1 MWAHRGDPCIPRGMQ
16 RDWLARSARD
26 LTWWA
31 WALLPGQ
38 AGLVVVDVD
47 DPELLPELIELYG
60 DTPVKVRTPRGGTH
74 LYYLAP
80 PAPGGAAGDDNG
92 PAVQSRTG
100 VRGHHSY
107 DVKADGQPCHCPGQ
121 RHHMLRHL
129 RYEVDVPGGWRGGLG
144 ANAWKVGELR
154 AMLPTFHA
162 DAADADW
169 AAHNPKLETPE
180 HLDEHILAGTP
191 AERDM
196 GARYLH
202 AAGPAVSG
210 QGGHDHTRKLIQKLG
225 DLGFPEAIG
234 SELLH
239 EWNRSCEPP
248 WSSRDL
254 DSKIEHYYRRR
265 NMPIGWRAAEL
276 EVVDEV
282 DDGDPAEM
290 ASDADASAMLSRM
303 VADMRANVG
312 ASASAGAGTVAER
325 EPPNLEPPAEAVV
338 PDTVAAR
345 GPTAAAT
352 YELARRAAFTAR
364 KDGGNRAAVAA
375 AITAVG
381 GVLASDARELVAE
394 VFGADALPH
403 VDIADLFADVP
414 LVSEQ
419 CLAAQESLRM
429 SSADVPALFA
439 LGFASAALAA
449 RCRIEVEP
457 PGFRPPPHLFVVASV
472 PSGRGKSGAVDR
484 MGGVLHRKWQS
495 DIGVEWDEVALAAA
509 VQRDTA
515 RSLYADY
522 QRQAVRLRKTIN
534 EGGRKGESLI
544 EAQANLDIV
553 EGHLRKA
560 QAEIQAAQLSKP
572 TWIQADSTPEKFV
585 NLVKEFGFALL
596 VAGEG
601 ATILQAFTQGNVGRN
616 RVAALLSA
624 WTGEALD
631 RARVGGQNAV
641 VVVDRYAEL
650 HACMVL
656 PVQNFLLE
664 PSGEDRE
671 RTTILRELAAAG
683 FFARCIVAR
692 EEVTGTC
699 EAPIEFDDTW
709 AGVPKVTGTR
719 HIAAKIAWDDLL
731 TEIWVSGYRPPPA
744 QPLAP
749 ERPDEPHSI
758 HLVPEARDHLLRFQT
773 WAAEQTKIGG
783 RWAAERVAESANR
796 VGEQAM
802 RVAAVLAVMRHRSCV
817 GVEITLAEAER
828 AVRFCKDYAM
838 PLIEHLL
845 ERAKPDPIADDAD
858 VVRKR
863 VADLQVKY
871 PAGVPKRVLQQR
883 LGRGWGKPDANAR
896 ASRVDAALEHLET
909 IAAVTVARNPKGVI
923 MSILI
928 PLPKAK
934 PA

>member
-1 MWAHRGDPCIPRGMQ
+1 MLPGMLK
-16 RDWLARSARD
+16 DWLARSARD

-47 DPELLPELIELYG
+47 DPELLPEIITLYG
-60 DTPVKVRTPRGGTH
+60 DTPVKVHTPRGGMH

-80 PAPGGAAGDDNG
+80 ADPVKPGSIPGDDIG
-92 PAVQSRTG
+92 PPVQSRTG
-100 VRGHHSY
+100 VRGPHSY

-121 RHHMLRHL
+121 RHHMLRDR
-129 RYEVDVPGGWRGGLG
+129 RYEVDVPGGWRGGNG
-144 ANAWKVGELR
+144 PDAWHVGELR
-154 AMLPTFHA
+154 ALLPEFRA
-162 DAADADW
+162 DAAEADW

-191 AERDM
+191 DERKM
-196 GARYLH
+196 GAKYLR

-210 QGGHDHTRKLIQKLG
+210 DSGHDHTRKLILKLG
-225 DLGFPEAIG
+225 DLGFPEDVG
-234 SELLH
+234 RDLLY
-239 EWNRSCEPP
+239 EWNRTCEPP
-248 WSSRDL
+248 WPQRDL
-254 DSKIEHYYRRR
+254 DTKIEHYYRRR
-265 NMPIGWRAAEL
+265 NMPIGWRATEL
-276 EVVDEV
+276 EVADEYV
-282 DDGDPAEM
+282 DDEPGEL
-290 ASDADASAMLSRM
+290 ASQADENSMLARM
-303 VADMRANVG
+303 VADEMMG
-312 ASASAGAGTVAER
+312 AKIV
-325 EPPNLEPPAEAVV
+325 EPPAEAVV
-338 PDTVAAR
+338 PDAVAAR
-345 GPTAAAT
+345 GPTAAAA
-352 YELARRAAFTAR
+352 YELARRAAFTVR
-364 KDGGNRAAVAA
+364 KDSGSRAAVAA
-375 AITAVG
+375 AIAAVG
-381 GVLASDARELVAE
+381 GVLPSDVSEIIAE

-414 LVSEQ
+414 VAGDQ
-419 CLAAQESLRM
+419 CIAAQESLRM

-449 RCRIEVEP
+449 RCRIEMEP
-457 PGFRPPPHLFVVASV
+457 GWRPPPHLFVIASV
-472 PSGRGKSGAVDR
+472 PSGRGKSGAVER
-484 MGGVLHRKWQS
+484 MGGVLHRRWQA
-495 DIGVEWDEVALAAA
+495 DVGHEWDEVALAAA
-509 VQRDTA
+509 VRRDTA
-515 RSLYADY
+515 RALYSDY
-522 QRQAVRLRKTIN
+522 QRQAVRIRKSIN
-534 EGGRKGESLI
+534 EGGRKGESLV
-544 EAQANLDIV
+544 EAAANLEVV
-553 EGHLRKA
+553 EDHLRKV
-560 QAEIQAAQLSKP
+560 QLEIQAAHLSRP

-601 ATILQAFTQGNVGRN
+601 ATILQAFTQGSMGRN

-631 RARVGGQNAV
+631 RARVGGPNSV

-683 FFARCIVAR
+683 FFARCLVAR

-699 EAPIEFDDTW
+699 DAPIEFDDSW
-709 AGVPKVTGTR
+709 VGMPRVTDAR
-719 HIAAKIAWDDLL
+719 HVDAKNAWENLL
-731 TEIWVSGYRPPPA
+731 CEIWLSGCRPPPA

-758 HLVPEARDHLLRFQT
+758 RLVPEARDYLLRFQL
-773 WAAEQTKIGG
+773 WAAEQTKTGG
-783 RWAAERVAESANR
+783 RWAAERVAESAAR

-802 RVAAVLAVMRHRSCV
+802 RVAAVLAVMRCRSCV
-817 GVEITLAEAER
+817 GVEVTLAEAER

-858 VVRKR
+858 IVRKR
-863 VADLQVKY
+863 VADLQVKH
-871 PAGVPKRVLQQR
+871 PGGVPKRILQQR
-883 LGRGWGKPDANAR
+883 LGRGWGKADANAR
-896 ASRVDAALEHLET
+896 TSRVDAALEHLET
-909 IAAVTVARNPKGVI
+909 IAVVRLAKSEKGAI

-928 PLPKAK
+928 LPPKAK